1 MTSPALVQPRYV
13 GRFAC
18 IGGACEYTCCSGW
31 TIQVDKAHYQ
41 ATRDAMLRTP
51 GGRSQFDAAVTR
63 QPHEVASDTNYASI
77 ALRPNGD
84 CTFLDADRLCSLQ
97 RAHGAQI
104 LCNTCAIYPRSH
116 AQFGATLE
124 VGATP
129 SCPEIARLLLL
140 APDAMALEAG
150 DPARAGRTQVLQ
162 LAIRDDPDPY
172 VAALDTVREVMLGL
186 LGLDIPVANRLFL
199 TLYLGDRT
207 RAAFHRQAP
216 PHALD
221 AVTTELDGWSAPG
234 RLEALVR
241 LYDQVAEASAGATV
255 GPQLLLEL
263 VAQFLS
269 RLGKSPLQRWMSEVL
284 AGGTDASSTPPPVD
298 VGALFARHRQRAA
311 TLPPE
316 AVAILEL
323 AFANYAQNYWF
334 REWYLKS
341 PDLFVHGRR
350 LIVRVALLRLL
361 LLGHPDFPA
370 AVADPAALRALLVRL
385 FYTFSRSIEHN
396 DALLTAIETELDAR
410 GVQSLAH
417 LVFLIRL

>member
-1 MTSPALVQPRYV
+1 MSEPALVQPRYL

-18 IGGACEYTCCSGW
+18 IGGACEYTCCGGW
-31 TIQVDKAHYQ
+31 AIQVDKAHYQ
-41 ATRDAMLRTP
+41 STRDALLRTP
-51 GGRSQFDAAVTR
+51 GGRSQFDASVSR
-63 QPHEVASDTNYASI
+63 QPSGVATDANYARI

-84 CTFLDADRLCSLQ
+84 CTFLDADRMCSLQ

-124 VGATP
+124 VGASP

-150 DPARAGRTQVLQ
+150 DPAAAGRTQVLQ

-172 VAALDTVREVMLGL
+172 VAALDTLREVMLGL
-186 LGLDIPVANRLFL
+186 LSLDVPAATRLFL

-207 RAAFHRQAP
+207 RADFHRDAP

-221 AVTTELDGWSAPG
+221 AVNAELDGWGAPG
-234 RLEALVR
+234 RLEALIAM
-241 LYDQVAEASAGATV
+241 YDQVADASASAAV

-263 VAQFLS
+263 VARFLPH
-269 RLGKSPLQRWMSEVL
+269 LGKTPLQRWVSEVL
-284 AGGTDASSTPPPVD
+284 TGGETGTADATPAD
-298 VGALFARHRQRAA
+298 VAALFARHRQRAA
-311 TLPPE
+311 TLSPE
-316 AVAILEL
+316 ATAILDL

-341 PDLFVHGRR
+341 PDLFAHGRR
-350 LIVRVALLRLL
+350 LVVRVALLRLL
-361 LLGHPDFPA
+361 LLGHPSFPA
-370 AVADPAALRALLVRL
+370 AAADPEALRALLVRL
-385 FYTFSRSIEHN
+385 FSIFSRAIEHN
-396 DALLTAIETELDAR
+396 NELLIAIEAELDAR
-410 GVQSLAH
+410 GIHSLAH